1 MWVGCFQ
8 ANFKIRQW
16 LRMNKKN
23 VNFAWY
29 LRPDSGIFIIHV
41 TSKYPACYC
50 GGGKTDRQHTDIR
63 LYVFCSFFM
72 FTVVKLVQNMNLW
85 LPHSPAR
92 PTDRLP
98 SSVLIF
104 FCEHCRLRGVVRFS
118 NPEGLIEIDCIF
130 PPSVLF
136 SEPLTPFFFCE
147 HCRLRGVLMF
157 SNPEGLIEIASVWGQ
172 TPSAHF

>member
-1 MWVGCFQ
+1 MIENEQ
-8 ANFKIRQW
+8 
-16 LRMNKKN
+16 KKCKFC
-23 VNFAWY
+23 VVFTTRILWH
-29 LRPDSGIFIIHV
+29 FIIHV

-50 GGGKTDRQHTDIR
+50 RGGKTDRQHTDIR

-98 SSVLIF
+98 TSVLIF

-130 PPSVLF
+130 PLSVLF
-136 SEPLTPFFFCE
+136 SESLNSWGRQNTSPPS
-147 HCRLRGVLMF
+147 F
-157 SNPEGLIEIASVWGQ
+157 SVNIADSEV
-172 TPSAHF
+172 S

>member
-16 LRMNKKN
+16 LRMNKKKCKFCVVFTTRLWHFHN
-23 VNFAWY
+23 SCNKQIY
-29 LRPDSGIFIIHV
+29 RL
-41 TSKYPACYC
+41 CYC
-50 GGGKTDRQHTDIR
+50 GGGQTDRQHTDIR

-136 SEPLTPFFFCE
+136 SESLNSWGRQNTSPPS
-147 HCRLRGVLMF
+147 F
-157 SNPEGLIEIASVWGQ
+157 SVNIADSEV
-172 TPSAHF
+172 S